1 MITFL
6 TVLVI
11 LGMLA
16 TVGTLFAGMVGIAR
30 PGSSPQRSNRL
41 MRWRV
46 ILQGV
51 TLVLFALL
59 LLLLRH

>member
-1 MITFL
+1 MLGTF
-6 TVLVI
+6 
-11 LGMLA
+11 
-16 TVGTLFAGMVGIAR
+16 GTLFAGMIGITR
-30 PGSSPQRSNRL
+30 SNGDPKRSNRL

-59 LLLLRH
+59 LLVRRG